1 MKVQGY
7 EIIATDIQVVIDSV
21 LQENIDAGLSVIG
34 EQAGSLLDGYSGI
47 EVMPLDWEEVVSTGT
62 IPRSLAGRKIDIITT
77 TDTLYAPHLLHPLL
91 TTLKLLSSVSKT
103 QPVIYVGLERRD
115 PALIDQ
121 ALQEAKGMGLNLNRV
136 DKGKIDRLMLDAGWD
151 REEWDDVEIWKGK
164 FSRQSR
170 S

>member
-1 MKVQGY
+1 MRVKGY
-7 EIIATDIQVVIDSV
+7 EVIATDIQVVIDSV

-34 EQAGSLLDGYSGI
+34 EQTGSVRNEGFGI
-47 EVMPLDWEEVVSTGT
+47 EVIPLDWEEVASTGT
-62 IPRSLAGRKIDIITT
+62 IPRSLSVRKIDIITA

-91 TTLKLLSSVSKT
+91 TTLKLLSTASKI
-103 QPVIYVGLERRD
+103 QPVIYIGLERRD
-115 PALIDQ
+115 PALIDR